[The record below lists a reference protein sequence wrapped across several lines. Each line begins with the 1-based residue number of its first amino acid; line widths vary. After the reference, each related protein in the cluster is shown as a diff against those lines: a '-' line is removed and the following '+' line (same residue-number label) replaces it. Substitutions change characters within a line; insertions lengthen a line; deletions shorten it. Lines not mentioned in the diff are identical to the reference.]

1 MNMYNR
7 DLLVLSKQNAFY
19 PDKIQQEVEWINS
32 LLNKVEVMQQF
43 CIVNEVIDVNKY
55 KIIQKP
61 HIILQ
66 IIREKSLKPFV
77 FISNKN

>member
-1 MNMYNR
+1 MNRQQLEQQVELLN
-7 DLLVLSKQNAFY
+7 DLLYHVENLNAF
-19 PDKIQQEVEWINS
+19 
-32 LLNKVEVMQQF
+32 
-43 CIVNEVIDVNKY
+43 CIANEVIDVNKY

>member
-1 MNMYNR
+1 MNTPNR
-7 DLLVLSKQNAFY
+7 DLLVLTGKMKMSRQQLEHQVELLNDLLYHVENLNAF
-19 PDKIQQEVEWINS
+19 
-32 LLNKVEVMQQF
+32 
-43 CIVNEVIDVNKY
+43 CIANEVIDVNKY

>member
-1 MNMYNR
+1 MNTPNR
-7 DLLVLSKQNAFY
+7 DLLVLTGKTKMNRQQLEQQVELLNDLLYHVENLNAF
-19 PDKIQQEVEWINS
+19 
-32 LLNKVEVMQQF
+32 
-43 CIVNEVIDVNKY
+43 CIANEVIDVNKY

>member
-1 MNMYNR
+1 MNTPNR
-7 DLLVLSKQNAFY
+7 DLLVLTGKTKMNRQQLEQQVELLNDLRYHVENLNAF
-19 PDKIQQEVEWINS
+19 
-32 LLNKVEVMQQF
+32 
-43 CIVNEVIDVNKY
+43 CIANEVIDVNKY

>member
-1 MNMYNR
+1 MNTPNR
-7 DLLVLSKQNAFY
+7 DLLVLTGTTKMNRQLLEQQVELLNDLLYHVENLNAF
-19 PDKIQQEVEWINS
+19 
-32 LLNKVEVMQQF
+32 
-43 CIVNEVIDVNKY
+43 CIANEVIDVNKY

>member
-1 MNMYNR
+1 MNTPNR
-7 DLLVLSKQNAFY
+7 DLLVLTGKTKMSRQQLEHQVELLNDLLYHVENLNAF
-19 PDKIQQEVEWINS
+19 
-32 LLNKVEVMQQF
+32 
-43 CIVNEVIDVNKY
+43 CIANEVIDVNKY

>member
-1 MNMYNR
+1 MYNR

-43 CIVNEVIDVNKY
+43 CIVNEVIDVNKC
-55 KIIQKP
+55 KIITSPLKIE
-61 HIILQ
+61 HT
-66 IIREKSLKPFV
+66 IRERSNKPFV
-77 FISNKN
+77 FICNKN